1 MSTHAPTPSV
11 NPDEEAE
18 FAQRMVAVFF
28 EKFSRF
34 QLQEFLGYT
43 SSNWMLSTDDIKV
56 PSELPLGLI
65 SQMLSFTENFAMYL
79 IPADDSIDSLDMRE
93 IHQILRE
100 LVIGIYVCNQLPSI
114 TLDANFDESTSC
126 QIPPAYIDTR
136 VGQVL
141 ISIDYMLKALWHGAY
156 MPKEKR
162 TKFTERWR
170 SNLDVNTS
178 GQPETK
184 KPLLPEFHGAGLADV
199 LKQPEYALIGESMQ
213 VPEELFDFFRSH
225 VDKISLRITVF
236 QQHIFQHRNL
246 FCIDADWFVS
256 SIVDTNSD
264 LRDHDTYERLN
275 NILQLQEDILKK
287 NLENSP
293 VIRKQMIQ
301 LRIISFLVPFL
312 CAMKKRMS
320 LPILMRMLPSL
331 FGDAVKTE
339 KELPPLMVGPDYMCK
354 NFYTENKYFNM
365 HGGIQL
371 DYETPAPERLDQ
383 SIIDAYNEIDQI
395 TTQHLKSCLDQLPS
409 ILPEAFPIRT
419 ITINGVKYY
428 AFKIE
433 FETFYAQYP
442 PKPKWVQ
449 LMMDH
454 IVKTKPKRLPIH
466 ELTIH
471 EHFKKV
477 FGTKQA
483 IKCKVCRLQKL
494 AERVYPE
501 AQCGFHRARSTIDML
516 FSLRQLQEKFLE
528 QPVPLY
534 IAFIDLNKA
543 FNLVSRNGLFQLLE
557 KIG

>member
-184 KPLLPEFHGAGLADV
+184 KPLLPEFHGAGKCLT
-199 LKQPEYALIGESMQ
+199 M
-213 VPEELFDFFRSH
+213 
-225 VDKISLRITVF
+225 ITV
-236 QQHIFQHRNL
+236 
-246 FCIDADWFVS
+246 
-256 SIVDTNSD
+256 
-264 LRDHDTYERLN
+264 
-275 NILQLQEDILKK
+275 
-287 NLENSP
+287 
-293 VIRKQMIQ
+293 
-301 LRIISFLVPFL
+301 
-312 CAMKKRMS
+312 
-320 LPILMRMLPSL
+320 
-331 FGDAVKTE
+331 
-339 KELPPLMVGPDYMCK
+339 
-354 NFYTENKYFNM
+354 
-365 HGGIQL
+365 
-371 DYETPAPERLDQ
+371 
-383 SIIDAYNEIDQI
+383 
-395 TTQHLKSCLDQLPS
+395 
-409 ILPEAFPIRT
+409 
-419 ITINGVKYY
+419 
-428 AFKIE
+428 
-433 FETFYAQYP
+433 
-442 PKPKWVQ
+442 
-449 LMMDH
+449 
-454 IVKTKPKRLPIH
+454 
-466 ELTIH
+466 
-471 EHFKKV
+471 KV
-477 FGTKQA
+477 A
-483 IKCKVCRLQKL
+483 
-494 AERVYPE
+494 
-501 AQCGFHRARSTIDML
+501 
-516 FSLRQLQEKFLE
+516 
-528 QPVPLY
+528 
-534 IAFIDLNKA
+534 
-543 FNLVSRNGLFQLLE
+543 
-557 KIG
+557 